1 MVIKSIGEMRTRVT
15 VKRIKSGIDSEGFN
29 TREYES
35 LFDAPV
41 WCKWEWERGTETFEN
56 ERQRL
61 EERAK
66 LTMRYSDKVGARC
79 IVQRENDSE
88 PWEVVS
94 TIDVEER
101 HRWLEVTLKRSV
113 KA

>member
-1 MVIKSIGEMRTRVT
+1 MIKSIGEMRTRVT
-15 VKRIKSGIDSEGFN
+15 IQRIKAELDREGFN
-29 TREYES
+29 TREYEK
-35 LFDAPV
+35 LFKGQV

-79 IVQRENDSE
+79 VVLRENDEE
-88 PWEVVS
+88 PWDVIS
-94 TIDVEER
+94 TNDVDEK
-101 HRWLEVTLKRSV
+101 HRWLELTLKRSV